1 MLVSPG
7 EKILALMQQQ
17 TKTPVMQA
25 CMLGAAKKDPL
36 TDDRLTNM
44 KEQNAKKQKQQ
55 NSHVRSSRDRFG
67 PGFGGSALKL
77 CG

>member
-1 MLVSPG
+1 MPVPQR
-7 EKILALMQQQ
+7 KRIWALMQQR

-44 KEQNAKKQKQQ
+44 KEQNAKK
-55 NSHVRSSRDRFG
+55 
-67 PGFGGSALKL
+67 
-77 CG
+77 